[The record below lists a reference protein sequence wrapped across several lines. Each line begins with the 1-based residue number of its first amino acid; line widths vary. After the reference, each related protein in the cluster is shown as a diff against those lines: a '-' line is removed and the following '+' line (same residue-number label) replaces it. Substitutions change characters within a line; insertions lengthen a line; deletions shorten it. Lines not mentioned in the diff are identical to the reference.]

1 MPSNRLKI
9 NCIVNVTTSWYE
21 PLSKRTLNIV
31 KEEKRGK
38 IRVHIKNVKIETSK
52 TEGFS
57 WQKLVV
63 HLCIYNTLAVWRH
76 ESWHELRHDFRHNR
90 IRIYEG
96 RNQDEEKKK
105 PHLKHATREWCHIK
119 PKIVMEQE
127 WFCRIKFVRN
137 MKVRAIGRCFLLI
150 PRFFSY
156 SFVLFDYCSFF
167 FFSSYFSDWQEI
179 GQCKAEPNGSS
190 RISWARLLRPPHRIQ
205 FPRWTDKRIHSN
217 PWIISYLN
225 RLNSA
230 VPNFCLHCNDQLTRE
245 CIRLCLIG
253 WDRWIHWLSMQ
264 LIGKW
269 WSRLLCLI
277 PYGAFILWIH
287 SPWISQSANIR
298 EGISN

>member
-127 WFCRIKFVRN
+127 WFCRIKFVRD

-150 PRFFSY
+150 PRFF
-156 SFVLFDYCSFF
+156 FLILLFCLIIVLFFSFLLI
-167 FFSSYFSDWQEI
+167 SQI
-179 GQCKAEPNGSS
+179 GRKLVNAKRSRTGRVEFLGPGSFALRIASNFPAEPTKE
-190 RISWARLLRPPHRIQ
+190 
-205 FPRWTDKRIHSN
+205 F
-217 PWIISYLN
+217 
-225 RLNSA
+225 
-230 VPNFCLHCNDQLTRE
+230 
-245 CIRLCLIG
+245 
-253 WDRWIHWLSMQ
+253 
-264 LIGKW
+264 
-269 WSRLLCLI
+269 I
-277 PYGAFILWIH
+277 PILESFH
-287 SPWISQSANIR
+287 T
-298 EGISN
+298 